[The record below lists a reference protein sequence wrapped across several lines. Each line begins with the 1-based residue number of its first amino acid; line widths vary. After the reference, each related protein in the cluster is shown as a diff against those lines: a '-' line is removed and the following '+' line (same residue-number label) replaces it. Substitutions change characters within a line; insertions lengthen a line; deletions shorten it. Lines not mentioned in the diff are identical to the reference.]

1 MRRSNLAIIAGP
13 NEIVPYK
20 HNRVL
25 IADDHPVVREG
36 SSAILRSEED
46 IKVVVEAADGEE
58 TCALYDQLSPDVLLL
73 DLRMPKKDGPQVVA
87 ELMARK
93 VSKPRII
100 VMTAYET
107 EEDIRQALKAGAKA
121 FLVKAA
127 HPQQIREAVRRVA
140 KGESFLPPEIGF
152 KLAEAMSHPELSNR
166 RRVESSRKSDEEI
179 DDRAAFVTLADD
191 WKRRSAPRWS
201 MLPVRMAIRSRLH
214 IFRMPGQSWMLLY
227 RLSRS
232 PHVDRF
238 LLRGAILFVIWSDE
252 PHR

>member
-152 KLAEAMSHPELSNR
+152 KLAESMSHPELSNR
-166 RRVESSRKSDEEI
+166 ETEILRYLARGRSNKEIGRALFICEGTVKHHVKSILRKLDAIGRSEAIAIATRRGLV
-179 DDRAAFVTLADD
+179 RA
-191 WKRRSAPRWS
+191 S
-201 MLPVRMAIRSRLH
+201 
-214 IFRMPGQSWMLLY
+214 
-227 RLSRS
+227 
-232 PHVDRF
+232 
-238 LLRGAILFVIWSDE
+238 
-252 PHR
+252 